1 MERTRRRIIQGLGAG
16 LAAPGLLALSHKAA
30 WAQEA
35 WPARPI
41 RMVVPFPPG
50 GLTDVLGRTVAE
62 RLSHA
67 LGQPVVVEN
76 KAGAGTMTGAEL
88 VAKAPA
94 DGYTL
99 MVTTS
104 TTFGIAP
111 ALYKNPPIDPLR
123 DFQPVSLIGTVNF
136 FLIASPAFAP
146 KTMQQ
151 LVEAVK
157 ASPGKYN
164 YASVGN
170 GSAHHLFMEDLKRRH
185 GLQIQH
191 VPYKGT
197 GAALA
202 GLLGGDVQLMFC
214 DSAVAV
220 PNIRAG
226 KVTALGTSAAKP
238 NTLIPEVPPIAKTIE
253 GFDWQAWQGLSVAA
267 ATPAPIVAR
276 LSAEMQKFQQTDE
289 FRAFLNRI
297 GMEPWAP
304 ITPAEF
310 AALVQSEKGRW
321 AEAVRVS
328 GAKID

>member
-1 MERTRRRIIQGLGAG
+1 MEQARRRIIQGLGAG
-16 LAAPGLLALSHKAA
+16 LLSAGAGLS
-30 WAQEA
+30 WAQEP
-35 WPARPI
+35 WPSRPL

-50 GLTDVLGRTVAE
+50 GLTDVLGRAIAE
-62 RLSHA
+62 RLSGA

-76 KAGAGTMTGAEL
+76 KPGAGTLTGAES

-99 MVTTS
+99 LVSTS

-136 FLIASPAFAP
+136 FLIANPSFPANSVQDLIDVVRAN
-146 KTMQQ
+146 
-151 LVEAVK
+151 
-157 ASPGKYN
+157 PGKYN

-170 GSAHHLFMEDLKRRH
+170 GSAHHLFMEDLKRRY
-185 GLQIQH
+185 GLQMQH
-191 VPYKGT
+191 IAYKGT
-197 GAALA
+197 GAALT
-202 GLLGGDVQLMFC
+202 DVLSGNVQAMFC
-214 DSAVAV
+214 DSTAAV

-226 KVTALGTSAAKP
+226 KVKALGTTAAKQ
-238 NTLIPEVPPIAKTIE
+238 NALIPAVPPIGRTVE
-253 GFDWQAWQGLSVAA
+253 GFDWQAWQGVSVAA

-276 LSAEMQKFQQTDE
+276 LSNEMQRFQQTDE
-289 FRAFLNRI
+289 FRAFLAKI
-297 GMEPWAP
+297 GMEPWP
-304 ITPAEF
+304 HMTPAEF
-310 AALVQSEKGRW
+310 AAHVRTEKERW